1 MLACSRL
8 AQRHAKA
15 VLIFSLIVFAGSLAF
30 AGKFLE
36 FQTNREDLISAKDE
50 LHELQDRFLHEF
62 PASDDVVVM
71 VEGGTAASRE
81 AFVDLLAG
89 LLAEDPKHF
98 EAIFPRVDLPFLSS
112 RALLFLPEPDLKE
125 LVRSVQEAR
134 PFLLSLSSREGLTSL
149 LSDFEGNV
157 SGSGQEKL
165 ISMLPFLGEIFHEL
179 RRAVET
185 RGRAA
190 YRSPWGDLLFGQTS
204 PELAERSQGGFA
216 DTSFYH
222 TTANGTVHLLL
233 LRFTDRSP
241 ESITLLRESVARAE
255 RAFPDLMVGVTGEP
269 LLEHDEMVSSETDS
283 NRSGFLS
290 LVLVAILF
298 AFTFRQVG
306 RPFAI
311 IGSFLLGA
319 GWTVGFTTLV
329 VGHLNLLTVS
339 FFTILVGSGIDFG
352 IHILL
357 RYEEEF
363 AKHGKLGEALDE
375 ALVGTGTD
383 IAVSAFSTAM
393 AFAAVGM
400 ADFKGV
406 SELGII
412 AGCGIMLCLVSTV
425 LPLPALVVLL
435 DRNRRPS
442 EAPAMALGSRIL
454 VARAESALL
463 RRAPWTL
470 ALVVVLLLAALPA
483 ISSVGFDYNLLRMQD
498 PHLESVQTELDLIK
512 KGGNTVLFSVSLADD
527 VEHARLLK
535 AKFEALPAVS
545 HVDTVSDLFPEVTPG
560 KLEALRELQSLV
572 SDVSIPD
579 PETEGVS
586 SDAVGSKELRR
597 MGDGF
602 MELERFF
609 RAQKDGLMASDSPKI
624 RESTERFE
632 GEMDQL
638 FSELSDLGPGPI
650 EDGLTG
656 FQRNFFHDLSSMVE
670 FLKSQ
675 DPNPKLSLDDLP
687 VNLRLRS
694 VGKTG
699 KLVLRVYP
707 KKNIWEREAL
717 NEFVREVRKADP
729 QAIGAPI
736 MIWHHTSM
744 MKSAFETAGK
754 YAMGAITIILF
765 LYFRS
770 IPWTLLAM
778 LPLVLGVLFMLY
790 AMARYGISF
799 NLANFM
805 GLPLLLGIGMDYG
818 IHVLHR
824 TQEEGRVNMF
834 DHSTGPATT
843 LSAMTTVAGFGT
855 LALGGHQ
862 GVASLGFIL
871 AAGVVGILLAA
882 LFVLPALLSVW
893 SPFPDKS
900 KETEL
905 QTEEGLEELTA

>member
-1 MLACSRL
+1 MLACSRI

-15 VLIFSLIVFAGSLAF
+15 VLIVSLVVFVVSLAG
-30 AGKFLE
+30 AAKFLE
-36 FQTNREDLISAKDE
+36 FQTAREDLISAKDE
-50 LHELQDRFLHEF
+50 LHEIQERFTQEF

-71 VEGGTAASRE
+71 VEGGDSKSRE
-81 AFVDLLAG
+81 AFVELLAKM
-89 LLAEDPKHF
+89 LSENPEHF
-98 EAIFPRVDLPFLSS
+98 DAIFPRVDLPFLTS
-112 RALLFLPEPDLKE
+112 RALLFLPESDLQD
-125 LVRSVQEAR
+125 LVASVEEAR
-134 PFLLSLSSREGLTSL
+134 PFLLSLSSRSGLTSL
-149 LSDFEGNV
+149 LSNFEGNV
-157 SGSGQEKL
+157 SGSGQDKL
-165 ISMLPFLGEIFHEL
+165 VSMLPFLGEIFHEL

-190 YRSPWGDLLFGQTS
+190 YRSPWGSLLFGQTS
-204 PELAERSQGGFA
+204 PELAERSQEGFQE
-216 DTSFYH
+216 TSFYH

-233 LRFTDRSP
+233 LRFTKRTP
-241 ESITLLRESVARAE
+241 ESIALLRTQVAKAE
-255 RAFPDLMVGVTGEP
+255 MAFPQLKVGITGEP

-290 LVLVAILF
+290 MVLVAILF
-298 AFTFRQVG
+298 GLTFRQVG

-363 AKHGKLGEALDE
+363 AKHGDAGKALDE
-375 ALVGTGTD
+375 SLVGTGTD
-383 IAVSAFSTAM
+383 IAVSAFSTAS

-412 AGCGIMLCLVSTV
+412 AGCGIMLCLVATV

-435 DRNRRPS
+435 DRGRKPTA
-442 EAPAMALGSRIL
+442 APAMTLGSRIL
-454 VARAESALL
+454 VARAESMLL

-470 ALVVVLLLAALPA
+470 LFVTVLLAAAMPA
-483 ISSVGFDYNLLRMQD
+483 IMSVGFDYNLLRMQD
-498 PHLESVQTELDLIK
+498 PNLESVQTELELIK
-512 KGGNTVLFSVSLADD
+512 KGGNTVLFAVSLADD
-527 VEHARLLK
+527 LPKARALK
-535 AKFEALPAVS
+535 AKFEALPVVS
-545 HVDTVSDLFPEVTPG
+545 HVDTISDLFPEVTPG
-560 KLEALRELQSLV
+560 KLEALPRMKSLV
-572 SDVSIPD
+572 ADISIPTPDD
-579 PETEGVS
+579 PSQPE
-586 SDAVGSKELRR
+586 AVGSQELRQ

-609 RAQKDGLMASDSPKI
+609 REQKDGLLASESAEI
-624 RESTERFE
+624 RESTKKFE

-638 FSELSDLGPGPI
+638 FSELSHLGPGPI
-650 EDGLTG
+650 EDGLTE
-656 FQRNFFHDLSSMVE
+656 FQRNFFRDLSTMVE
-670 FLKSQ
+670 FLKTQ
-675 DPNPKLSLDDLP
+675 DPTQEMRLQDLP
-687 VNLRLRS
+687 ENLQLRS
-694 VGKTG
+694 IGKTG
-699 KLVLRVYP
+699 KIVLRIYP
-707 KKNIWEREAL
+707 TKNIWEREAL
-717 NEFVREVRKADP
+717 NEFVREIRQTDP
-729 QAIGAPI
+729 DAVGAPI
-736 MIWHHTSM
+736 MIWHHTNI

-754 YAMGAITIILF
+754 YAMAAITIILF

-770 IPWTLLAM
+770 VRWTLLAM
-778 LPLVLGVLFMLY
+778 VPLALGVLFMLY
-790 AMARYGISF
+790 SMARFGISF

-824 TQEEGRVNMF
+824 AQEEGRVNMF

-843 LSAMTTVAGFGT
+843 LSALTTVAGFGT

-871 AAGVVGILLAA
+871 ASGVVGILLAA
-882 LFVLPALLSVW
+882 LFVLPALLRVW
-893 SPFPDKS
+893 SPFPAMKAAESQDDS
-900 KETEL
+900 ASR
-905 QTEEGLEELTA
+905 EEEMTA